1 MKRIISVMMLLV
13 MVFSLFTIGHAAPES
28 GSMVIE
34 PEQVGEVLELR
45 EKNSETYRLEDGS
58 YECVVFAEDKYFE
71 DETGKLV
78 EISNTVVPE
87 KHTIAGKEYGFT
99 NEANSN
105 RIYFSEDEP
114 SVLVSTGK
122 QDLAFNIVT
131 DRAVTPV
138 IGGLK
143 DVGEIAEY
151 SLSGDTCFA
160 YMNAFEHTDLVY
172 KVRNGM
178 LKEYIVLND
187 ASAPREFTFTFGTE
201 GYTVAYTEY
210 GTVGFYDGEG
220 ELVFEL
226 GDLFAVD
233 SADALTDELAYTI
246 GETIEG
252 KTEITVTLSD
262 DYANDPERVYPILVD
277 PSVVISGTNSI
288 QDSFVSSK
296 NPTNNYYTSNYIRMG
311 WDSNYNV
318 RRTYIRFDLPAS
330 IPSGAITES
339 YMSLKKYDCGN
350 APSLKAYR
358 VTGSWTSNSI
368 TWDNKP
374 GYTSTNASDTA
385 EERNNN
391 WYRFYVTDIV
401 KKWYAGT
408 YQNYGFMVKN
418 STESG
423 TGNWSTF
430 YSSDADS
437 PNKPELRIT
446 YSSKIVLNYSS
457 LSLSAGSST
466 TLSVSS
472 YEPSDYTLRWVSSN
486 TRIASVNSTTG
497 YLTAKACGKV
507 TIKVY
512 LEEDPNNY
520 ATIALTVNPSASQ
533 ATGISSDGVYMIKNA
548 SKGLYLTASGS
559 SVSLASKNEMDGKQL
574 WYVKKVGNSFKLYSM
589 GRKDSVTNGKSE
601 TFLVGTSINS
611 TPYVQ
616 ADGYTYWSIHKYN
629 GYYYL
634 TNIYSS
640 YMNTSVSAN
649 SVDNTIN
656 NICLDDETVY
666 ARWAFERIDL
676 PTFNNYWGGGYN
688 GYSGTIYIKINVDDS
703 GSDSVYKNSIVSADN
718 FDVISKWQ
726 GVSSNIIIYGPSDSV
741 PSGINAFQI
750 TFKGY
755 EPDDLSNY
763 GRTVP
768 YNLILEAGLNDNWH
782 RVSIFL
788 NVSTSGAL
796 YNAGDDV
803 VEKVIL
809 HELGH
814 AMKLA
819 HPKQTDGLAS
829 VTNGRGGYPGD
840 NSVTAI
846 MNQGNP
852 MNSSNLTCGW
862 PKMHDIINLK
872 NKWE

>member
-28 GSMVIE
+28 GSTIIE
-34 PEQVGEVLELR
+34 PEQVGEVLGLR

-58 YECVVFAEDKYFE
+58 YECVVFAENKYFE

-187 ASAPREFTFTFGTE
+187 ASAPREFTFTFDTE

-246 GETIEG
+246 GEKIEG
-252 KTEITVTLSD
+252 KTEITVTLSE
-262 DYANDPERVYPILVD
+262 DYAADPERAYPILVD

-358 VTGSWTSNSI
+358 VTGSWTSNAI

-374 GYTSTNASDTA
+374 GYTSTNASATA

-401 KKWYAGT
+401 KMWYAGT
-408 YQNYGFMVKN
+408 YQNYGFLVKN

-446 YSSKIVLNYSS
+446 YSSDGTSYYMAFPTDGKMITSNSACTLSKTSFSNGNSYQQWVFSPVSNGVYTIRMKNNLNKCLTAVSGALAVTISDVAIGDSNQYWSVLNTSDTSAICSSSSNSNLSGKRIYYNGSSFMLCDGACDSLKRLASDTFTPCTAIYVSPMTLNSWTNRTITPSFTPANASATSHIWTAYSS
-457 LSLSAGSST
+457 SDTSVFTVDSNGSIHAKSYGIATLTVRNKITNVSCTASIKVNRPPDPDVQNKTYWCWAAAAKKVVINNAESTILSTGAIEL
-466 TLSVSS
+466 
-472 YEPSDYTLRWVSSN
+472 
-486 TRIASVNSTTG
+486 VNSDG
-497 YLTAKACGKV
+497 LHGPY
-507 TIKVY
+507 Y
-512 LEEDPNNY
+512 
-520 ATIALTVNPSASQ
+520 
-533 ATGISSDGVYMIKNA
+533 GIM
-548 SKGLYLTASGS
+548 
-559 SVSLASKNEMDGKQL
+559 
-574 WYVKKVGNSFKLYSM
+574 
-589 GRKDSVTNGKSE
+589 
-601 TFLVGTSINS
+601 
-611 TPYVQ
+611 
-616 ADGYTYWSIHKYN
+616 YN
-629 GYYYL
+629 GTYTADAGQREIVYNEYGNDENHGASEL
-634 TNIYSS
+634 SQIE
-640 YMNTSVSAN
+640 SALFWA
-649 SVDNTIN
+649 S
-656 NICLDDETVY
+656 DETVS
-666 ARWAFERIDL
+666 
-676 PTFNNYWGGGYN
+676 TFVIGN
-688 GYSGTIYIKINVDDS
+688 GTT
-703 GSDSVYKNSIVSADN
+703 A
-718 FDVISKWQ
+718 
-726 GVSSNIIIYGPSDSV
+726 
-741 PSGINAFQI
+741 
-750 TFKGY
+750 
-755 EPDDLSNY
+755 LSTLRN
-763 GRTVP
+763 
-768 YNLILEAGLNDNWH
+768 
-782 RVSIFL
+782 
-788 NVSTSGAL
+788 
-796 YNAGDDV
+796 
-803 VEKVIL
+803 
-809 HELGH
+809 EL
-814 AMKLA
+814 
-819 HPKQTDGLAS
+819 
-829 VTNGRGGYPGD
+829 TNGRWVVGALSTWVDPLSTSRHAVVFTTYNAADQTYSFWDPWNGCTI
-840 NSVTAI
+840 SVSE
-846 MNQGNP
+846 NQLNQISLHG
-852 MNSSNLTCGW
+852 SDYWLSNAVCC
-862 PKMHDIINLK
+862 H
-872 NKWE
+872 